1 MFNKIKQNIK
11 INTHNSIYI
20 DIYNKQIQNISIVQ
34 VLVTKGY
41 VLKINLNVLKINY
54 QDNFLSLDYGEIVTV
69 SGNWC
74 DITRILWN
82 WKK

>member
-69 SGNWC
+69 SGN
-74 DITRILWN
+74 
-82 WKK
+82 